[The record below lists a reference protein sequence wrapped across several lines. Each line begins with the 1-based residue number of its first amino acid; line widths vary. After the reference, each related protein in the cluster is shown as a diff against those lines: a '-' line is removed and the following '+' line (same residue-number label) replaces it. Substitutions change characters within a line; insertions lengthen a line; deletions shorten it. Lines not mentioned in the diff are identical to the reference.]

1 MTDQQPLPIE
11 DLLARLDRE
20 RLDADRLYH
29 AALTALDQALQTV
42 PALPQAPPTFLI
54 NTKLRNGIMQAADM
68 QSLRSAALSVVDE
81 TNRSLTSA
89 GLALNAAFDM
99 ARYALWVAA
108 LFALLSGAMAVYTLA
123 RMDRDT
129 TT

>member
-1 MTDQQPLPIE
+1 M
-11 DLLARLDRE
+11 ARP
-20 RLDADRLYH
+20 RLTLHRRLNEIAVVVFFAI
-29 AALTALDQALQTV
+29 AACAAAVAL
-42 PALPQAPPTFLI
+42 ALPQAPRTFLI
-54 NTKLRNGIMQAADM
+54 DAKLRDGIMQAADM
-68 QSLRSAALSVVDE
+68 PSLRSAALSVVDE

-89 GLALNAAFDM
+89 GLALNAAFDV
-99 ARYALWVAA
+99 AHYALWVAA